1 MLSLMHSL
9 ALMFHV
15 LAAVIWVG
23 GMFFAYVLLRPVL
36 VTIDAPQ
43 RLTIWAKI
51 FKKFFPWVWFCIIVL
66 LATGFYMI
74 YLMGGFSDIGN
85 HIYAMLGLAVIMI
98 VIFKF
103 VCVAPFRH
111 LCRGVEQE
119 KWEVAAYA
127 LGTIRKL
134 VAVNLGLG
142 ILTIVAAT
150 ALADRI

>member
-1 MLSLMHSL
+1 MLSVLHSL
-9 ALMFHV
+9 ALMAHV

-36 VTIDAPQ
+36 ATIDAPQ
-43 RLTIWAKI
+43 RFIIWVGT
-51 FKKFFPWVWFCIIVL
+51 FKQFFPWVWFCIIVL

-74 YLMGGFSDIGN
+74 YSMGGFSNIGN

-111 LCRGVEQE
+111 FCRGVEQE

-127 LGTIRKL
+127 LATIRKL

-142 ILTIVAAT
+142 ILTIVVAT
-150 ALADRI
+150 ALANRI